1 MKSLRLIVV
10 IVLVASMGVA
20 TGEDR
25 GPQPPCGTVSS
36 PPFPLPDAPP
46 VVEVWHATDL
56 TRTEWTPAACTGW
69 SASSRAKLIV
79 VLAGSFRFQGTAEQL
94 LARLGSVS
102 SFRSIRY
109 WSTTDKAWRPT
120 VLDAV
125 ALSRPDRKSERSD
138 FSASEMTEGSEL
150 YYWEN
155 DSRSGSIVYRM
166 NVRERRAGRVV
177 MAIENVSPVRALIF
191 TLFGPGVLQTVEFLE
206 QRGPNLW
213 GVYLITRVR
222 ADASALALEHDA
234 SYVNRVVAL
243 YRYIAGIQTDQEPP
257 AAP

>member
-1 MKSLRLIVV
+1 MRFIVV
-10 IVLVASMGVA
+10 ILLFASMGA
-20 TGEDR
+20 AMGKDS
-25 GPQPPCGTVSS
+25 GPQPPCGAVPS
-36 PPFPLPDAPP
+36 PPFPSPGASPK
-46 VVEVWHATDL
+46 VEVWHAAEL

-79 VLAGSFRFQGTAEQL
+79 VLAGSFRFQGNTEEL

-120 VLDAV
+120 ALDAV

-166 NVRERRAGRVV
+166 NVRERRPGRMV
-177 MAIENVSPVRALIF
+177 MAIENVSPVRALMF

-213 GVYLITRVR
+213 ALYLITRVTTN
-222 ADASALALEHDA
+222 ASALALEHDA
-234 SYVNRVVAL
+234 SYVNRAVAL
-243 YRYIAGIQTDQEPP
+243 YRYIVGMQTDQEPP